1 MKVGDLVNVT
11 EQRGTGT
18 FYDEI
23 PLGYGIILDIQKTDD
38 ITIGSVGPIN
48 IGDDVT
54 VYLNDTGEIKH
65 FMDRSLELIAE
76 LVCSEES

>member
-48 IGDDVT
+48 LGDNVA
-54 VYLNDTGEIKH
+54 VYLSTSGEVKY
-65 FMDRSLELIAE
+65 FVDRSLEVI
-76 LVCSEES
+76 SESR

>member
-1 MKVGDLVNVT
+1 MKVGDLVNIT

-23 PLGYGIILDIQKTDD
+23 PLGYGIVLDIQETDD

-48 IGDDVT
+48 IGDDVS
-54 VYLNDTGEIKH
+54 VYLSDSGEVKH
-65 FMDRSLELIAE
+65 FMDRSLEVI
-76 LVCSEES
+76 SESR

>member
-1 MKVGDLVNVT
+1 MKIGDLVNIT

-18 FYDEI
+18 YYDEI

-48 IGDDVT
+48 LGDSVA
-54 VYLNDTGEIKH
+54 VYLSTSGEVKY
-65 FMDRSLELIAE
+65 FVDRSLEVI
-76 LVCSEES
+76 SESR